1 MAFLQKH
8 QMKLFLKKKTL
19 KSSWHIIAVVFRNS
33 PPNNTELLFPVI
45 EEQSVKIQS
54 AED

>member
-8 QMKLFLKKKTL
+8 QMKLFLKKKNL
-19 KSSWHIIAVVFRNS
+19 KSNWHIIAVVFRNS

-54 AED
+54 TED